1 MEWFFI
7 ALLGPL
13 CWSIVHHLDK
23 FLLNALK
30 KNHGIGS
37 VMIFSCLFPIAL
49 LPIFALIRPDVLS
62 VNGGT
67 ILALTMTGVMGA
79 LAALLYFH
87 ALEDEEASVIVSM
100 YQLLPIFG
108 YILGFLVLGEEVGIT
123 KTIGS
128 LVIIMGATILSFD
141 FFEEARPKFK
151 TKMVLF
157 MIGAS
162 FFYALGDVIFKQTA
176 IGTSTY
182 VVSLFWSFVG
192 FVIFGL
198 LLFILVPKYRKDFLS
213 GLKSRGGTLLGV
225 NVANE
230 VLQSTATM
238 ATFYAILLAPI
249 ALVLTLDAYQP
260 AFVFII
266 GVLLTLYFP
275 KLVTEKITTNHL
287 LQKIVAITAVV
298 LGTILI
304 HL

>member
-1 MEWFFI
+1 MDWFFI

-23 FLLNALK
+23 FLLNKLK

-37 VMIFSCLFPIAL
+37 VMIFSCLFPVVL

-62 VNGGT
+62 LSVGT
-67 ILALTMTGVMGA
+67 IFALTITGVVGA
-79 LAALLYFH
+79 LAALFYFH

-162 FFYALGDVIFKQTA
+162 FFYALGDVIFKQTTLE
-176 IGTSTY
+176 TSGY
-182 VVSLFWSFVG
+182 VPSIFWSFVG
-192 FVIFGL
+192 FVIFGI
-198 LLFILVPKYRKDFLS
+198 LLFILVPKYRKDFLL
-213 GLKSRGGTLLGV
+213 GLKTRGRTLLGV
-225 NVANE
+225 NIANE

-266 GVLLTLYFP
+266 GILLTLYFP

-287 LQKIVAITAVV
+287 LQKIVAITAVI